1 MLRRLFSAAQNGAE
15 AQAVRTFFATLGRG
29 VSARLHGPLEVSRLQ
44 VEVEAA
50 LERARVAEAASAERA
65 SQLQLRAGEVLQLG
79 EHLAAAHQSAERA
92 NRESEASQRQLADL
106 EVRLEAVGNERTCLE
121 AEVEAKEQARMR
133 LVLEI
138 EELRRSARTHAQAA
152 PGTHERQSF
161 AHVAIATLRRKTGG
175 LFRGLRT
182 LRRAAR
188 TPAVL
193 GLVPSRRRPLR
204 PASLRLLFSP
214 ADLRDA
220 YIIVASGLFDESYY
234 LATNPDV
241 AASGASP
248 LAHFVRR
255 GAVEGRSPH
264 PLFDGDYYTRQNSDV
279 ALARTNPLV
288 HYLRFGAAERRNPH
302 PLFDV
307 GYYLQNNPDVLA
319 TGIEPLAHF
328 LRFGA
333 IEGRDPNPLFDCVYY
348 LSTNPDVAA
357 SGMNP
362 LIHFATEGW
371 RERRR
376 PSARFDLS
384 AYLEHN
390 EEVAQSN
397 HNPLGHYLEHGL
409 KEGRPTGV
417 IEQGDRIELSAEA
430 ESPAI
435 VMKVRSLGSARSLDA
450 QPPTI
455 VCLSHVMPVN
465 PRAGNEYRI
474 FRLLRWLRDRGYR
487 IVPVIAPLPGEE
499 VATESVR
506 QLAAE
511 FSNAVV
517 CWRDGTVHY
526 NLSFVPDTLGFLN
539 GEVARPVSLL
549 LDEAGIRGSHQ
560 VDLLR
565 MDRTFCHD
573 ALITVVTRLREMLG
587 PHILLAEYIWMT
599 RALPLLG
606 PDVIK
611 IVDTIDV
618 FSTKRDKV
626 LRFGIDDLHVEP
638 LEEAR
643 RLRRAD
649 LVVAIQEDERRE
661 LERLVPGK
669 PIVTAGV
676 DFDVTGSTRVP
687 SGRRVLY
694 VASGNPMNRKGLE
707 DFLRFAWPRIRQEV
721 DGAALCVAGDVGT
734 GLVAEVP
741 GVVCLGRVPDLAPL
755 YEEARVVINPAAAGT
770 GVKIKTLEALGYFR
784 PVVTWPSGVDGIA
797 PELADLCHVVRD
809 WYTFGRTLSVL
820 LAMDPPP
827 SFSPE
832 QQERI
837 RKYTAPETTYGALTD
852 VLEQLMLQRWGRSFD
867 SRTASL
873 ALPGA

>member
-1 MLRRLFSAAQNGAE
+1 MPRVQETVAARQE
-15 AQAVRTFFATLGRG
+15 T
-29 VSARLHGPLEVSRLQ
+29 
-44 VEVEAA
+44 
-50 LERARVAEAASAERA
+50 
-65 SQLQLRAGEVLQLG
+65 
-79 EHLAAAHQSAERA
+79 AAAHQETAAARQNAATARRDAQSALGA
-92 NRESEASQRQLADL
+92 LAAASQESEASQRQLGVL
-106 EVRLEAVGNERTCLE
+106 EVRLEAAGNERTRLE
-121 AEVEAKEQARMR
+121 AEVEAKEEARMR
-133 LVLEI
+133 LVTEV
-138 EELRRSARTHAQAA
+138 EELRRWARTHHQAA
-152 PGTHERQSF
+152 SDERERQSS
-161 AHVAIATLRRKTGG
+161 VRDATAQRLWKTEGMLRR
-175 LFRGLRT
+175 RLRT
-182 LRRAAR
+182 LMRAAR
-188 TPAVL
+188 TPAAL
-193 GLVPSRRRPLR
+193 GLVPSRRRALR
-204 PASLRLLFSP
+204 PASLKVLLSP
-214 ADLRDA
+214 SRLRDA
-220 YIIVASGLFDESYY
+220 HIIVASGLFDEAYY

-241 AASGASP
+241 AASGAAP
-248 LAHFVRR
+248 LAHFIRT
-255 GAVEGRSPH
+255 GAIEGRSPH
-264 PLFDGDYYTRQNSDV
+264 PLFDGDYYRRQNSDV
-279 ALARTNPLV
+279 ATEAANPLV
-288 HYLRFGAAERRNPH
+288 HYWRFGAAERRNPH

-307 GYYLQNNPDVLA
+307 GYYVQNNPDVLA
-319 TGIEPLAHF
+319 SGFEPLAHF

-348 LSTNPDVAA
+348 LQTNPDVAG

-376 PSARFDLS
+376 PSAGFDPGY
-384 AYLEHN
+384 YLEHN
-390 EEVAQSN
+390 EDVAQSGR
-397 HNPLGHYLEHGL
+397 NPLAHYLEYGQ
-409 KEGRPTGV
+409 KEGRRTGV
-417 IEQGDRIELSAEA
+417 VEPGDQVQLSPEV
-430 ESPAI
+430 EPPAI
-435 VMKVRSLGSARSLDA
+435 VIKARSLGSPHAP
-450 QPPTI
+450 PPTI

-499 VATESVR
+499 VETESVR

-517 CWRDGTVHY
+517 CWPDGTLQY
-526 NLSFVPDTLGFLN
+526 ILTSVPDTLGSLN
-539 GEVARPVSLL
+539 RDVARPVSLL
-549 LDEAGIRGSHQ
+549 LDEASIRGLHQ
-560 VDLLR
+560 VDLLQ

-573 ALITVVTRLREMLG
+573 VLITVVTRLQEMLG
-587 PHILLAEYIWMT
+587 PHLVLAEYIWMT
-599 RALPLLG
+599 RVLPLLG

-618 FSTKRDKV
+618 FSTKREKV

-638 LEEAR
+638 LEEAK

-649 LVVAIQEDERRE
+649 LIVAIQEDERRE

-669 PIVTAGV
+669 PVVTAGV
-676 DFDVTGSTRVP
+676 DFDVTGSSHAP

-694 VASGNPMNRKGLE
+694 VASGNPMNKKGLD

-721 DGAALCVAGDVGT
+721 DGAELWVAGDVGAS
-734 GLVAEVP
+734 LLSDVP
-741 GVVCLGRVPDLAPL
+741 GVVRLGRVPDLAPL
-755 YEEARVVINPAAAGT
+755 YQDARVVINPAAAGT

-809 WYTFGRTLSVL
+809 WYTFGRTLSGL
-820 LAMDPPP
+820 LAMDPGP

-852 VLEQLMLQRWGRSFD
+852 ALEQLMQQRWGRSFP

-873 ALPGA
+873 VLPRA